1 MLVKLL
7 KNLLLDGIPT
17 SVITLPYRMNNYT
30 AKDVEK
36 FSKSK
41 GLMMFTMSDTDVLHD
56 YLRKVCWF
64 TIFNTNSNSSFICT

>member
-17 SVITLPYRMNNYT
+17 SVITLPFKTKHKYT
-30 AKDVEK
+30 AKEVEK

-41 GLMMFTMSDTDVLHD
+41 SLMIFTMSDTDVLHD
-56 YLRKVCWF
+56 YLRKVCSF
-64 TIFNTNSNSSFICT
+64 TILLVFKIKIK